1 MPEEIWA
8 IGVDLGGTKIE
19 MARVNRGGDY
29 SQRLTRPT
37 MAARG
42 PAAIKREIITCLKEM
57 IKEANSPPAGIGVG
71 LAGQIDP
78 HKGSVHFSPN
88 LGWRNE
94 PFQEELV
101 QALGLPVMITNDV
114 RAATLG
120 EWWHGAGRGGKDLV
134 CLFIGTGIGG
144 GIVSGGRILTGDSNS
159 AGELGHITIDYHG
172 PTCRCGNKG
181 CLEALAGGWAI
192 AQRAQELIRNNQ
204 KAGHTLLNL
213 AGGKVEEVD
222 AKVVAEGF
230 KKGDLLAQQIIA
242 EVKESLIA
250 GTVSLVNAFNP
261 RRLIL
266 GGGVIAGL
274 SELRKFIEDGI
285 RERALKA
292 ATGSLEVLL
301 AKLGNLAGV
310 IGAGSL
316 VIHTLTKKE
325 RIF

>member
-1 MPEEIWA
+1 MPDEIWA

-19 MARVNRGGDY
+19 IARVNSDGHY
-29 SQRLTRPT
+29 NKKITRPT
-37 MAARG
+37 IATRG
-42 PAAIKREIITCLKEM
+42 PAAIKREIITCIKDMMKETD
-57 IKEANSPPAGIGVG
+57 SPPAGVGVG

-78 HKGSVHFSPN
+78 HRGSVHFSPN
-88 LGWRNE
+88 LGWQNE

-101 QALGLPVMITNDV
+101 QALRLPVMVINDV

-120 EWWHGAGRGGKDLV
+120 EWWHGAGKGCADLV

-144 GIVSGGRILTGDSNS
+144 GVVSGGRILIGDSNS
-159 AGELGHITIDYHG
+159 AGELGHITVDWHG
-172 PTCRCGNKG
+172 PPCRCGNKG

-192 AQRAQELIRNNQ
+192 ARRAQELIINNRV
-204 KAGHTLLNL
+204 AGITLLNI
-213 AGGKVEEVD
+213 AGGKIEEVD

-230 KKGDLLAQQIIA
+230 KKGDPLARQIIE
-242 EVKESLIA
+242 EVKEALIA

-266 GGGVIAGL
+266 GGGVMAGL
-274 SELRKFIEDGI
+274 PELRKFIEDGI

-292 ATGSLEVLL
+292 ATVSLEVLP
-301 AKLGNLAGV
+301 AKLGNMAGV

-316 VIHTLTKKE
+316 VIQTLGKKE
-325 RIF
+325 QVL